1 MMTMVFECAGSVD
14 SDVALAFGKSTHQ
27 MSLATSRTQPAQ
39 AHVYRRT
46 EEMRERNGEIMG
58 SCSCRVRD
66 GELFPGKAQVKLNC
80 P

>member
-1 MMTMVFECAGSVD
+1 
-14 SDVALAFGKSTHQ
+14 

-46 EEMRERNGEIMG
+46 EGMWERNGEIMG
-58 SCSCRVRD
+58 SCSCRVRNS
-66 GELFPGKAQVKLNC
+66 ELFPGKAQVKVNG